1 MGHGKREPEPE
12 DTQDVVDD
20 EDLEGLDPL
29 DARAVGNA
37 WWKGISWSLSGAGA
51 VLVAVRWV

>member
-1 MGHGKREPEPE
+1 MGHGKREPE

-29 DARAVGNA
+29 DVRAVGNT
-37 WWKGISWSLSGAGA
+37 WWRGISWLLSADGV